1 MKRVLFVAYGSGHIK
16 MLIPVAQALQASGRA
31 QPVVLA
37 LTTAAPAARAAG
49 LHVVQFKDFVLP
61 GDESALARGRQLVRD
76 LGGAVGDLDES
87 AAYLGLSYTDLEADL
102 GANAA
107 EAEYRLRGRQA
118 FLPVRTL
125 TRILQ
130 ALLPDVVV
138 ATNAPRGERAAIVAA
153 GRLGLPALCVVDL
166 FAIDEVRWIGQAGY
180 ADRVCVLNAAVREFL
195 IAAGRRPEEV
205 VETGNP
211 GFDVLNAPEAVAAGR
226 QLRQQRGW
234 GGRRVLL
241 WPTQVEPVVHPF
253 DGRPGD
259 PSLQGRALQQLVQWT
274 LARDDAVLCLRPR
287 AGETLCNAP
296 AHERIVITGQDLQLP
311 TLLHA
316 CDLVVTL
323 TSTVGLEGHLAGC
336 RLVQVTGSVFDEAMP
351 LLRYGIADDA
361 VPVQS
366 LRLALD
372 RWATAPRRPAQN
384 LAPATQRVL
393 SEIVG
398 FL

>member
-16 MLIPVAQALQASGRA
+16 MLIPVALALQASGRA

-37 LTTAAPAARAAG
+37 LTTAAPVARAAG
-49 LHVVQFKDFVLP
+49 LDVVQFKDFVRP
-61 GDESALARGRQLVRD
+61 GDEAALARGRQLVQD
-76 LGGAVGDLDES
+76 LGGAVIDPDES
-87 AAYLGLSYTDLEADL
+87 AAYLGLSCADLEADL
-102 GANAA
+102 GATAA
-107 EAEYRLRGRQA
+107 EAEYRRRGRQA

-130 ALLPDVVV
+130 AVRPDVVV
-138 ATNAPRGERAAIVAA
+138 ATNAPRAERAAIVAA

-166 FAIDEVRWIGQAGY
+166 FAIDEVQWIGQAGY
-180 ADRVCVLNAAVREFL
+180 ASRVCVLNAAVRDFL
-195 IAAGRRPEEV
+195 IAAGRQPEEV

-211 GFDVLNAPEAVAAGR
+211 GFDALNAPDAITASL
-226 QLRQQRGW
+226 QLRQQQGW
-234 GGRRVLL
+234 DDRRVLL
-241 WPTQVEPVVHPF
+241 WPTQVEPAVHPF

-259 PSLQGRALQQLVQWT
+259 PTLPGRALQQLVQWT
-274 LARDDAVLCLRPR
+274 LAHDDAVLCIRPR
-287 AGETLCNAP
+287 AGETPPDVP
-296 AHERIVITGQDLQLP
+296 AHERIVITGQDLALP
-311 TLLHA
+311 ALLHA

-361 VPVQS
+361 VPVQP
-366 LRLALD
+366 LLTALD
-372 RWATAPRRPAQN
+372 RWATAPRRTTQN
-384 LAPATQRVL
+384 LTPATQRVL
-393 SEIVG
+393 SEITG

>member
-37 LTTAAPAARAAG
+37 LTTAAPVARAAG
-49 LHVVQFKDFVLP
+49 LDVVQFKDFVQP
-61 GDESALARGRQLVRD
+61 GDEAALARGRQLVQD
-76 LGGAVGDLDES
+76 LGGAVDDPDES
-87 AAYLGLSYTDLEADL
+87 AAYLGLSYADLEADL
-102 GANAA
+102 DASAA
-107 EAEYRLRGRQA
+107 AAEYRRRGRQA

-130 ALLPDVVV
+130 ALRPDMVV

-166 FAIDEVRWIGQAGY
+166 FAIDEVQWIGQAGF
-180 ADRVCVLNAAVREFL
+180 ADRVCVLNAVVRDFL
-195 IAAGRRPEEV
+195 VAAGRRPDEV

-211 GFDVLNAPEAVAAGR
+211 GFDALNAPEAVAAGH
-226 QLRQQRGW
+226 QWRQQQGW
-234 GGRRVLL
+234 GDRRVLL
-241 WPTQVEPVVHPF
+241 WPTQVEPAVHPF

-259 PSLQGRALQQLVQWT
+259 PTLPGRALQQLVQWT
-274 LARDDAVLCLRPR
+274 LARGDAVLCLRPR
-287 AGETLCNAP
+287 AGETPPDVP
-296 AHERIVITGQDLQLP
+296 AHERIVITGQDLPLP

-336 RLVQVTGSVFDEAMP
+336 RLVQVTGSVFDGAMP

-366 LRLALD
+366 LHPALE
-372 RWATAPRRPAQN
+372 RWATAPRRTAQN
-384 LAPATQRVL
+384 LTPATQRVL
-393 SEIVG
+393 SQITA